1 MTQDSSTCPA
11 FKTAIISSVAKPFG
25 ACLIGA
31 VNMASVSTQSGSHS
45 GVPRQ
50 SFLEAE
56 GSEET
61 PGTLA
66 LSGSAVH
73 GAWFQLDAG

>member
-1 MTQDSSTCPA
+1 
-11 FKTAIISSVAKPFG
+11 
-25 ACLIGA
+25 
-31 VNMASVSTQSGSHS
+31 MASVSTQSGSHS

-61 PGTLA
+61 PGTQA
-66 LSGSAVH
+66 LSGSAVR
-73 GAWFQLDAG
+73 GAWFQLDTG